1 MQEGAK
7 DRGHQFLF
15 ITKYKQNKINKLNT
29 MVLGALQSLRDKTH
43 FTFFFFFFNPSPNS
57 SHTSYSYVLSSAIHL
72 VTFPGV
78 TLLLGKA
85 KSKPG
90 LGATHLLQQEE

>member
-43 FTFFFFFFNPSPNS
+43 FAFFFFFKSQPKFQ
-57 SHTSYSYVLSSAIHL
+57 SHLIFLRVVVSN
-72 VTFPGV
+72 TFGDFSWSDP
-78 TLLLGKA
+78 TIGK
-85 KSKPG
+85 S
-90 LGATHLLQQEE
+90 